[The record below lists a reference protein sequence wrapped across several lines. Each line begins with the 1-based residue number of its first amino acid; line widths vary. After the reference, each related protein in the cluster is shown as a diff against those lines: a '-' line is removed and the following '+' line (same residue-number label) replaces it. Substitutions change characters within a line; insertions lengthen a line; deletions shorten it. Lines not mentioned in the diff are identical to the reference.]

1 MEMHGTVEV
10 VLVGVVGVV
19 GVNGIPS
26 ETMSIV
32 TSHGDPPAYPL
43 VRHFPA
49 LWLAPVVDPS
59 NKIKTRVNV
68 DQPPMALVIISLSH
82 WQYRCRL

>member
-10 VLVGVVGVV
+10 VLVVVVVGVV
-19 GVNGIPS
+19 DGIPY

-32 TSHGDPPAYPL
+32 TLHGDLPAYPL

-49 LWLAPVVDPS
+49 LWLAPVVEQS

-68 DQPPMALVIISLSH
+68 DQPPMALVIISLSL
-82 WQYRCRL
+82 WQYHCRL